1 MTQAQKTHADA
12 GTTSLIQAAA
22 VAFAVA
28 VALSAT
34 LLFVAQYAFTVDL
47 GGINQPRT
55 TESLIKAE
63 AAWELQHK
71 QQMVNGGASSAV
83 VNSGQSWE
91 QQRLQQAPA
100 AAGTGIQGELHSEYL
115 IEMFGGN
122 QAAERQP
129 STDPVRPTGPTVP
142 GLR

>member
-12 GTTSLIQAAA
+12 NTSSLIQAAA

-34 LLFVAQYAFTVDL
+34 LLFATQYAFTIDL
-47 GGINQPRT
+47 GG
-55 TESLIKAE
+55 TEQAHAQSLIKAE

-83 VNSGQSWE
+83 VNSSQSWE
-91 QQRLQQAPA
+91 QQRQQQTPA
-100 AAGTGIQGELHSEYL
+100 SQADRQG
-115 IEMFGGN
+115 
-122 QAAERQP
+122 
-129 STDPVRPTGPTVP
+129 PTGPTVP

>member
-34 LLFVAQYAFTVDL
+34 LLFAAQYAFTIDL
-47 GGINQPRT
+47 GGINQPET
-55 TESLIKAE
+55 TQSLIKAE

-83 VNSGQSWE
+83 VNSSQSWE
-91 QQRLQQAPA
+91 QQRQQQTP
-100 AAGTGIQGELHSEYL
+100 GR
-115 IEMFGGN
+115 
-122 QAAERQP
+122 QA
-129 STDPVRPTGPTVP
+129 TDPVRPIGPTTP
-142 GLR
+142 GLH

>member
-1 MTQAQKTHADA
+1 MTQAQKTNVGA

-34 LLFVAQYAFTVDL
+34 LLIAAQYAFTIDL
-47 GGINQPRT
+47 GGINQPQT
-55 TESLIKAE
+55 TQSLIKAE

-83 VNSGQSWE
+83 VNSSQSWE
-91 QQRLQQAPA
+91 QQRLQQAP
-100 AAGTGIQGELHSEYL
+100 G
-115 IEMFGGN
+115 
-122 QAAERQP
+122 RQ
-129 STDPVRPTGPTVP
+129 STPPVGPTGPTVP
-142 GLR
+142 GLQ

>member
-1 MTQAQKTHADA
+1 MTQAQKTHAGADS
-12 GTTSLIQAAA
+12 TSLMQAAA

-34 LLFVAQYAFTVDL
+34 LLFAAQYTFTIDF
-47 GGINQPRT
+47 GGRDQAPT
-55 TESLIKAE
+55 QSLINAE

-83 VNSGQSWE
+83 VNSALSWE
-91 QQRLQQAPA
+91 QQRLQQTPA
-100 AAGTGIQGELHSEYL
+100 AAGTGIEGQLHSEYL
-115 IEMFGGN
+115 IELLGGN
-122 QAAERQP
+122 EAAERQP
-129 STDPVRPTGPTVP
+129 STDRVGPTGPTVP

>member
-1 MTQAQKTHADA
+1 MTQAQKTHVDA

-34 LLFVAQYAFTVDL
+34 LLFAAQYTFTIDL
-47 GGINQPRT
+47 GGSDQAPT
-55 TESLIKAE
+55 QSLIKAE

-83 VNSGQSWE
+83 VNSSRSWE
-91 QQRLQQAPA
+91 QQRLQQTPA
-100 AAGTGIQGELHSEYL
+100 AGATTKDD
-115 IEMFGGN
+115 
-122 QAAERQP
+122 RQNP
-129 STDPVRPTGPTVP
+129 SGPTVP

>member
-34 LLFVAQYAFTVDL
+34 LLFAAQYAFTIDL
-47 GGINQPRT
+47 GGINQPQT
-55 TESLIKAE
+55 TQSLMEAE

-83 VNSGQSWE
+83 VNGGHSWE

-100 AAGTGIQGELHSEYL
+100 AAGTGIEGELHSEYL
-115 IEMFGGN
+115 LNLLGGDPEPTRFG
-122 QAAERQP
+122 P
-129 STDPVRPTGPTVP
+129 P
-142 GLR
+142 GR

>member
-12 GTTSLIQAAA
+12 GTASLIQAAA

-34 LLFVAQYAFTVDL
+34 LLFAGQYVFTIDL
-47 GGINQPRT
+47 GGINQPQT
-55 TESLIKAE
+55 AQSLIKAE

-83 VNSGQSWE
+83 VNSGLSWE
-91 QQRLQQAPA
+91 QQRLQQAPS

-115 IEMFGGN
+115 INLLGRDNEPTRFG
-122 QAAERQP
+122 P
-129 STDPVRPTGPTVP
+129 P
-142 GLR
+142 GR

>member
-12 GTTSLIQAAA
+12 GTASLMQAAA

-34 LLFVAQYAFTVDL
+34 VLIAAQFAFTIDL
-47 GGINQPRT
+47 GGQEQAQT
-55 TESLIKAE
+55 QSLVKAE

-83 VNSGQSWE
+83 VNSGLSWE
-91 QQRLQQAPA
+91 QQRLQQTPA
-100 AAGTGIQGELHSEYL
+100 TRHDGH
-115 IEMFGGN
+115 
-122 QAAERQP
+122 
-129 STDPVRPTGPTVP
+129 RPIGPNAP

>member
-1 MTQAQKTHADA
+1 MTQAQKTHVDA

-22 VAFAVA
+22 IAFAVA

-34 LLFVAQYAFTVDL
+34 LLFAAQFAFRIDL
-47 GGINQPRT
+47 GGINQPQT
-55 TESLIKAE
+55 TQSLIKAE

-83 VNSGQSWE
+83 VNSGLSWE
-91 QQRLQQAPA
+91 QQRLQQTPA

-115 IEMFGGN
+115 INLLSGDQEPTRFG
-122 QAAERQP
+122 P
-129 STDPVRPTGPTVP
+129 P
-142 GLR
+142 GR